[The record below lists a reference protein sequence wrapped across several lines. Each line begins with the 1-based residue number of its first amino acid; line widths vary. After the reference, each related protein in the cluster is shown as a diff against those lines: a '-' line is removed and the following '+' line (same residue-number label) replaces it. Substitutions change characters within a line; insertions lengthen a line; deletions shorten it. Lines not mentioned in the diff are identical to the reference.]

1 MRSGRRV
8 WLWEAGLMVVGQPS
22 CLFSLS
28 SNRGSNSTLHSVLVA
43 LSVPF
48 RDIPVSVSSLSLDT
62 VLRVL
67 MQWDPRGNLAQ
78 SLCVTYEEIEAQRG
92 EMTCPPSHRWEVAE
106 LGLEFSSH
114 PPPAALPAPPLGRLP
129 AATWLYSP
137 NPPCSHPPLLTSHG
151 GVSPSRAPLWDFSC
165 RPVCLES

>member
-1 MRSGRRV
+1 
-8 WLWEAGLMVVGQPS
+8 MVVGQPS

-67 MQWDPRGNLAQ
+67 MQWDPKGNLAQ
-78 SLCVTYEEIEAQRG
+78 SLCVT
-92 EMTCPPSHRWEVAE
+92 
-106 LGLEFSSH
+106 
-114 PPPAALPAPPLGRLP
+114 
-129 AATWLYSP
+129 
-137 NPPCSHPPLLTSHG
+137 
-151 GVSPSRAPLWDFSC
+151 
-165 RPVCLES
+165 